1 MKRRVAVVVIGILIA
16 IGGADGESQE
26 AELKAGAT
34 LGGNAQ
40 KSPLYPTIETF
51 PTIVDARHANTEAVD
66 LFMWFDMIRGGSA
79 PHNMAPNAQGSFGLY
94 YVLTAM
100 ISIS

>member
-1 MKRRVAVVVIGILIA
+1 MKRRVAVMVIGILIA
-16 IGGADGESQE
+16 IGGAGGESQE

-40 KSPLYPTIETF
+40 KSSLYPPIETF

-66 LFMWFDMIRGGSA
+66 LFTRFFATKSRHDRTFRT
-79 PHNMAPNAQGSFGLY
+79 PLEPLD
-94 YVLTAM
+94 
-100 ISIS
+100 SILVIF